1 MEFVADLH
9 LHSKYSRAVSQSMV
23 LPFMAEWA
31 RKKGLNILS
40 APDWTHPLWFK
51 EMKAQLTEAHE
62 GLYKLKNE
70 RDNREVLFLFSTE
83 IASIYSQDGKLRRI
97 HNVIFS
103 PSLETAE
110 RVSVEL
116 RKRGCN
122 LSSDGR
128 PIIGISSHNLL
139 QLLLEIDKRIILIPA
154 HIWTPHFGVYGS
166 KSGFDSL
173 KEAFGELCRFIYGI
187 ETGISSDPF
196 MNWQVP
202 ELSDR
207 SILSFSDAHS
217 APKMGRE
224 TTVFKL
230 ERPSYTN
237 LGKAISAPMR
247 RDQSGKNEVSHTI
260 EFYPEE
266 GKYHYAGH
274 RNCGVVRSPEEINK
288 DGNVCPVCNR
298 VLTEG
303 VMFRVDQLA
312 QQNSSFAKALEDKQN
327 DKNGVSW
334 IRNDGGR
341 PPFVKL
347 VPLIEIIAEGLS
359 STTASDKVREIY
371 EKLCFDLDSE
381 LNVLLKA
388 EVSDIIKSA
397 GPKIA
402 EGVSKV
408 RSGHIE
414 IDPGFDGEYGK
425 VKIWSEEL
433 QEDVKIEEQRE
444 QMGLF

>member
-31 RKKGLNILS
+31 RKKGLAILA
-40 APDWTHPLWFK
+40 APDWTHSLWFK
-51 EMKAQLTEAHE
+51 EMKAQLVEAHE
-62 GLYKLKNE
+62 GLYKLKDD

-103 PSLETAE
+103 PSIETAE
-110 RVSVEL
+110 KVSAEL

-128 PIIGISSHNLL
+128 PIIGISSRDLL
-139 QLLLEIDKRIILIPA
+139 QLLLEIDRRIILIPA

-173 KEAFGELCRFIYGI
+173 AECYGELSKFVYGI
-187 ETGISSDPF
+187 ETGISSDPL
-196 MNWQVP
+196 MNWQVE
-202 ELSDR
+202 ELKDR
-207 SILSFSDAHS
+207 TILSFSDAHS

-224 TTVFKL
+224 ATVLKL
-230 ERPSYTN
+230 ESPSYTN

-247 RDQSGKNEVSHTI
+247 RDLSGKNEVAYTI

-274 RNCGVVRSPEEINK
+274 RNCKVVRSPSEIKK
-288 DGNVCPVCNR
+288 DGNTCPVCSR
-298 VLTEG
+298 ILTEG
-303 VMFRVDQLA
+303 VMYRVEELA
-312 QQNSSFAKALEDKQN
+312 GKDANFDIEVSAKDESGTLWLKDKG
-327 DKNGVSW
+327 K
-334 IRNDGGR
+334 R

-347 VPLIEIIAEGLS
+347 VPLVEIIAESLS
-359 STTASDKVREIY
+359 STVASDKVREAY
-371 EKLCFDLDSE
+371 EKLCYDLESE
-381 LNVLLKA
+381 LKVLLKA
-388 EVSDIIKSA
+388 PIDDVVKSG

-408 RSGHIE
+408 RSGAITIE
-414 IDPGFDGEYGK
+414 PGFDGEYGK
-425 VKIWSEEL
+425 VKIWNEEL
-433 QEDVKIEEQRE
+433 SENGKIEEQRE